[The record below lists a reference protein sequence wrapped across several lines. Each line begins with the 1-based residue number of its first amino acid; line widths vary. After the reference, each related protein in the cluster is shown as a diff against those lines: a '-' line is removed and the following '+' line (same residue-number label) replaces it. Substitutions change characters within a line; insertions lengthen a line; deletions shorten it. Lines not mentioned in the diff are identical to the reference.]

1 MRKRIITAA
10 ILMATA
16 LLLALPLLSGAD
28 NAGGS
33 PKLKAEQSLKGV
45 LPDVKIL
52 SIEPASIGDLWEVG
66 FESRGEKGVVYLDQ
80 DMEFILVGSLINL
93 KSGENI
99 TKQKFNS
106 ISKVDF
112 SSIPLKDSL
121 VLGSRKAKHKVVV
134 FDDPD

>member
-10 ILMATA
+10 ILMAAA

-33 PKLKAEQSLKGV
+33 PKLKAEQSLKSV

-66 FESRGEKGVVYLDQ
+66 FESRGEKGVIYLDQ
-80 DMEFILVGSLINL
+80 DMEFILVGSLIHL

-99 TKQKFNS
+99 TKKTFEK

-112 SSIPLKDSL
+112 SSIPL
-121 VLGSRKAKHKVVV
+121 
-134 FDDPD
+134 